1 MYDTTQDTIA
11 VPNDPTELAARDDVD
26 EVTQQ
31 FVHEDHDYCEE
42 EYAGRA
48 IVGVTNDAD
57 EMLLIVAEGGE
68 NAVLPSPKVDGD
80 GDWIE
85 AARGEVSE
93 VAGIDVRITGVERL
107 RHAEQILGGGGDPA
121 DVTTHLV
128 LAGEPVADDP
138 ELAPP
143 ADESWTV
150 DWLDSYPHDMLDED
164 SPSGDDVRLF
174 LD

>member
-1 MYDTTQDTIA
+1 MHDTTHDTTV
-11 VPNDPTELAARDDVD
+11 VPNDPTELAARDDVE

-48 IVGVTNDAD
+48 IVGVTTDAGD
-57 EMLLIVAEGGE
+57 LLLIVAGGGE
-68 NAVLPSPKVDGD
+68 NAVLPSPKVEHDD
-80 GDWIE
+80 DWAE
-85 AARGEVSE
+85 AARAEVSE

-107 RHAEQILGGGGDPA
+107 RHAEQVLGGGGDPA

-128 LAGEPVADDP
+128 LAAEPVAADP

-143 ADESWTV
+143 EDGSWTV
-150 DWLDSYPHDMLDED
+150 EWVDSYPHHMLDED
-164 SPSGDDVRLF
+164 SPSGDDVGLF